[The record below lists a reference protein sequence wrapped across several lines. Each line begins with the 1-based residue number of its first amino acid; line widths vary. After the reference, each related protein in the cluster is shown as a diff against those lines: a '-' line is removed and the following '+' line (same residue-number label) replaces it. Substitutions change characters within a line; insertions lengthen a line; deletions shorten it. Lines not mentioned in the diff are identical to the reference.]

1 MATDPDNTW
10 LSATGGWGAA
20 AGASV
25 MAGAGYLSSGF
36 ATGVK
41 TAEAQTPEGWKSA
54 ATAAMSGG
62 AAAGGYLTSGFEAGF
77 KTAEAHPKATAAI
90 AGGTLAVVGAPMV
103 LSAVGIGSK
112 GVAAGSAAAGWHG
125 SIGNV
130 AAGSTFAAC
139 QSAGAAGMATTT
151 LAAVGSAG
159 AAGGAALCTA
169 VQQARAWRRNDK
181 D

>member
-36 ATGVK
+36 
-41 TAEAQTPEGWKSA
+41 
-54 ATAAMSGG
+54 
-62 AAAGGYLTSGFEAGF
+62 EAGVR
-77 KTAEAHPKATAAI
+77 TAEAHPKATAAI

-103 LSAVGIGSK
+103 LSAVGFGSK

-139 QSAGAAGMATTT
+139 QSAGAAGLATTT

-169 VQQARAWRRNDK
+169 VKQVWKRNDK
-181 D
+181 E